1 LSKSDQTWEGTN
13 LSKDKWQE
21 FEKSDIWRAF
31 LFELESRE
39 KYLIELFKEGDKEW
53 TPDVIRGKMTEIDF
67 VKQIPALII
76 LSIIDK
82 EKTEKEIR
90 DGNEDGRRTVG
101 ILG

>member
-1 LSKSDQTWEGTN
+1 MNWGKSDQTWEGTN

-39 KYLIELFKEGDKEW
+39 KYLIELFKDGDKEW

-67 VKQIPALII
+67 VKQIPMLII

-82 EKTEKEIR
+82 DKSKKEIS
-90 DGNEDGRRTVG
+90 DGD
-101 ILG
+101 